1 MTGLRP
7 QTLNVFSFAR
17 HIRSPLTSYS
27 PVSTLP
33 EYFRKRGFTT
43 TAVGKI
49 FHVNLPPNS
58 DGASWGGP
66 GGFEHYDAPS
76 HWFDECTDTTL
87 AWNNPMCSVG
97 RSHAPLAHAQS
108 KVERE

>member
-33 EYFRKRGFTT
+33 ERLRSRGFTT
-43 TAVGKI
+43 TSVGKI
-49 FHVNLPPNS
+49 FHTDLPPNN
-58 DGASWGGP
+58 DGQSWGGP

-76 HWFDECTDTTL
+76 HWYDESECTDTTL
-87 AWNNPMCSVG
+87 LKSNPMCSVRPHLG
-97 RSHAPLAHAQS
+97 TSAQAL
-108 KVERE
+108 RT